1 MIRLRQIKKSFQD
14 KSGINEV
21 LRGIDLEVKEGEFVS
36 IMGPSGAG
44 KSLLLGILGMYD
56 SAWQGEYYF
65 LDQAIHR
72 LNPKQRGE
80 LNKRY
85 IGFVFQQ
92 FHLLDDLTV
101 AENLEIPLSYRA
113 VGKSERAA
121 LVADMLDRIGMVA
134 RKNVYPSRLSGGLQQ
149 LVAVARAIIARPRL
163 LLADEPTG
171 NLHSEQGRQIMELF
185 QKLNREG
192 TTIIQVT
199 HSEGSSSRRRFG
211 RSPSGWRLRSPARA
225 GAAPRA
231 DWWGP
236 SSNAR
241 QCAAVHRAETRPPAR
256 CLWPL

>member
-21 LRGIDLEVKEGEFVS
+21 LRGIDLDVMEGEFVS

-44 KSLLLGILGMYD
+44 KSLLLSILGMYD

-65 LDQAIHR
+65 LDQAIHP

-85 IGFVFQQ
+85 VGFVFQQ

-101 AENLEIPLSYRA
+101 AENLEIPLSYRDMR
-113 VGKSERAA
+113 KSEREA

-149 LVAVARAIIARPRL
+149 LVAVARAIITRPRL

-171 NLHSEQGRQIMELF
+171 NLHSEQSRQIMELF

-199 HSEGSSSRRRFG
+199 HSEFNAGFG
-211 RSPSGWRLRSPARA
+211 NRVLHIFDGRIDEPKNAARA
-225 GAAPRA
+225 TTTEAQQA
-231 DWWGP
+231 D
-236 SSNAR
+236 
-241 QCAAVHRAETRPPAR
+241 
-256 CLWPL
+256 

>member
-14 KSGINEV
+14 KSGVNEV
-21 LRGIDLEVKEGEFVS
+21 LRGIDLDVMEGEFVS

-44 KSLLLGILGMYD
+44 KSLLLNILGMYD

-85 IGFVFQQ
+85 VGFVFQQ
-92 FHLLDDLTV
+92 FHLLDALTV
-101 AENLEIPLSYRA
+101 AENLEMPLSYRDIR
-113 VGKSERAA
+113 KSEREA

-134 RKNVYPSRLSGGLQQ
+134 RRNVYPSRLSGGLQQ
-149 LVAVARAIIARPRL
+149 VVAVARAIITRPRL

-199 HSEGSSSRRRFG
+199 HSEFNAGFG
-211 RSPSGWRLRSPARA
+211 NRVLHIFDGRIDEPKNAARA
-225 GAAPRA
+225 TTTEAQQA
-231 DWWGP
+231 D
-236 SSNAR
+236 
-241 QCAAVHRAETRPPAR
+241 
-256 CLWPL
+256 

>member
-1 MIRLRQIKKSFQD
+1 MIRLRQIKKSFPD

-21 LRGIDLEVKEGEFVS
+21 LRGIDLELSEGEFVS

-44 KSLLLGILGMYD
+44 KSLLLSILGMYD

-85 IGFVFQQ
+85 LGFVFQQ

-101 AENLEIPLSYRA
+101 AENLDMPLSYRA
-113 VGKSERAA
+113 IRKPEREA

-134 RKNVYPSRLSGGLQQ
+134 RGNVYPGRLSGGLQQ
-149 LVAVARAIIARPRL
+149 LVAVARAIITRPRL

-199 HSEGSSSRRRFG
+199 HSAFNAGFG
-211 RSPSGWRLRSPARA
+211 NRVLHIFDGQIEEPAK
-225 GAAPRA
+225 AAREKT
-231 DWWGP
+231 
-236 SSNAR
+236 
-241 QCAAVHRAETRPPAR
+241 AEQQEST
-256 CLWPL
+256 

>member
-1 MIRLRQIKKSFQD
+1 MIRLRQIKKSFED
-14 KSGINEV
+14 KSGVNEV
-21 LRGIDLEVKEGEFVS
+21 LRGIDLDVMEGEFVS

-44 KSLLLGILGMYD
+44 KSLLLSILGMYD
-56 SAWQGEYYF
+56 GAWQGEYYF
-65 LDQAIHR
+65 LEQAIHR

-101 AENLEIPLSYRA
+101 AENLEIPLSYRDIR
-113 VGKSERAA
+113 KPEREA

-134 RKNVYPSRLSGGLQQ
+134 RRNVYPSRLSGGLQQ
-149 LVAVARAIIARPRL
+149 LVAVVRAIITRPRL

-199 HSEGSSSRRRFG
+199 HSEFNAGFGNRVLHIFDGRFEEPENSVQPKTSEEK
-211 RSPSGWRLRSPARA
+211 RSK
-225 GAAPRA
+225 
-231 DWWGP
+231 
-236 SSNAR
+236 
-241 QCAAVHRAETRPPAR
+241 
-256 CLWPL
+256 

>member
-14 KSGINEV
+14 KSGNNDV
-21 LRGIDLEVKEGEFVS
+21 LRGIDLEVSEGEFVS

-44 KSLLLGILGMYD
+44 KSLLLSILGMYD

-72 LNPKQRGE
+72 LNSKQRAE

-85 IGFVFQQ
+85 VGFVFQQ

-101 AENLEIPLSYRA
+101 AENLEIPLSYRDIR
-113 VGKSERAA
+113 KSEREA

-134 RKNVYPSRLSGGLQQ
+134 RKNVLPSRLSGGLQQ

-192 TTIIQVT
+192 ATIIQVT
-199 HSEGSSSRRRFG
+199 HSEFNAGYGNRVLHILDG
-211 RSPSGWRLRSPARA
+211 RIEESEKS
-225 GAAPRA
+225 
-231 DWWGP
+231 
-236 SSNAR
+236 
-241 QCAAVHRAETRPPAR
+241 TRDRTTEEQQAK
-256 CLWPL
+256 

>member
-21 LRGIDLEVKEGEFVS
+21 LCGIDLDVMEGEFVS

-44 KSLLLGILGMYD
+44 KSLLLSILGMYD

-72 LNPKQRGE
+72 LNPKQRSE

-85 IGFVFQQ
+85 VGFVFQQ

-101 AENLEIPLSYRA
+101 AENLEVPLSYRDIR
-113 VGKSERAA
+113 KSEREA

-149 LVAVARAIIARPRL
+149 LVAVARAIITRPRL

-199 HSEGSSSRRRFG
+199 HSEFNAGFG
-211 RSPSGWRLRSPARA
+211 NRVLHIFDGRIDEPKNAARA
-225 GAAPRA
+225 TTTEA
-231 DWWGP
+231 
-236 SSNAR
+236 
-241 QCAAVHRAETRPPAR
+241 QQAE
-256 CLWPL
+256 

>member
-1 MIRLRQIKKSFQD
+1 MANGQPSMIRLCQIKKSFQD
-14 KSGINEV
+14 KSGVNDV
-21 LRGIDLEVKEGEFVS
+21 LRGIDLDVREREFVS

-44 KSLLLGILGMYD
+44 KSLLLSIFGMYD

-85 IGFVFQQ
+85 VGFVFQQ

-101 AENLEIPLSYRA
+101 AENLEMPLSYR
-113 VGKSERAA
+113 GIRKSEREA
-121 LVADMLDRIGMVA
+121 LVAAMLDRIGMVA
-134 RKNVYPSRLSGGLQQ
+134 RRNVYPSRLSGGLQQ

-185 QKLNREG
+185 QQLNREG

-199 HSEGSSSRRRFG
+199 HSEFNAGFG
-211 RSPSGWRLRSPARA
+211 NRVLHIFDGRIEEPEITAHNRTTEEE
-225 GAAPRA
+225 
-231 DWWGP
+231 
-236 SSNAR
+236 
-241 QCAAVHRAETRPPAR
+241 QTK
-256 CLWPL
+256 

>member
-1 MIRLRQIKKSFQD
+1 MIRLRQIKKAFQD

-21 LRGIDLEVKEGEFVS
+21 LRGIDLDVMEGEFIS

-44 KSLLLGILGMYD
+44 KSLLLSILGMYD
-56 SAWQGEYYF
+56 SDWQGEYYF

-80 LNKRY
+80 LKRY
-85 IGFVFQQ
+85 VGFVFQQ

-101 AENLEIPLSYRA
+101 AENLEIPLSYRDMR
-113 VGKSERAA
+113 KSEREA

-134 RKNVYPSRLSGGLQQ
+134 RKKVYPSRLSGGLQQ
-149 LVAVARAIIARPRL
+149 LVAVARAIITRPRL
-163 LLADEPTG
+163 LFADEPTG

-199 HSEGSSSRRRFG
+199 HSEFNAGFG
-211 RSPSGWRLRSPARA
+211 NRVLHIFDGQIEEPEKTAQNRTS
-225 GAAPRA
+225 
-231 DWWGP
+231 
-236 SSNAR
+236 
-241 QCAAVHRAETRPPAR
+241 EE
-256 CLWPL
+256 

>member
-1 MIRLRQIKKSFQD
+1 MIRLRQIKKAFQD

-21 LRGIDLEVKEGEFVS
+21 LRGIDLDVMEGEFIS

-44 KSLLLGILGMYD
+44 KSLLLSILGMYD

-85 IGFVFQQ
+85 VGFVFQQ
-92 FHLLDDLTV
+92 FHLLDDPTV
-101 AENLEIPLSYRA
+101 AENLEMPLSYRDIR
-113 VGKSERAA
+113 KSEREA

-134 RKNVYPSRLSGGLQQ
+134 RRNVYPSRLSGGLQQ
-149 LVAVARAIIARPRL
+149 VVAVARVIITRPRL

-199 HSEGSSSRRRFG
+199 HSEFNAGFG
-211 RSPSGWRLRSPARA
+211 NRVLHIFDGRIDEPKNAARA
-225 GAAPRA
+225 TTTEAQQA
-231 DWWGP
+231 D
-236 SSNAR
+236 
-241 QCAAVHRAETRPPAR
+241 
-256 CLWPL
+256 

>member
-21 LRGIDLEVKEGEFVS
+21 LRDIDLDLMEGEFVS

-44 KSLLLGILGMYD
+44 KSLLLSILGMYD

-85 IGFVFQQ
+85 VGFVFQQ

-101 AENLEIPLSYRA
+101 AENLEIPLSYRDIR
-113 VGKSERAA
+113 KSEREA

-134 RKNVYPSRLSGGLQQ
+134 RRNVYPSRLSGGLQQ
-149 LVAVARAIIARPRL
+149 LVAVARAIITRPRL

-199 HSEGSSSRRRFG
+199 HSEFNAGYGNRVLHIFDG
-211 RSPSGWRLRSPARA
+211 QIEEPENTARA
-225 GAAPRA
+225 TRT
-231 DWWGP
+231 
-236 SSNAR
+236 
-241 QCAAVHRAETRPPAR
+241 ETQDRE
-256 CLWPL
+256 

>member
-21 LRGIDLEVKEGEFVS
+21 LRGIDLDVMEGEFVS

-44 KSLLLGILGMYD
+44 KSILLSVLGMYD

-85 IGFVFQQ
+85 VGFVFQQ

-101 AENLEIPLSYRA
+101 AENLEIPLSYRDIR
-113 VGKSERAA
+113 KSERAA

-134 RKNVYPSRLSGGLQQ
+134 RRNVYPSRLSGGLQQ
-149 LVAVARAIIARPRL
+149 LVAVARAIITRPRL

-199 HSEGSSSRRRFG
+199 HSEFNAGFG
-211 RSPSGWRLRSPARA
+211 NRVLHIFDGRIDEPKNAARA
-225 GAAPRA
+225 TTTEAQQA
-231 DWWGP
+231 D
-236 SSNAR
+236 
-241 QCAAVHRAETRPPAR
+241 
-256 CLWPL
+256 

>member
-1 MIRLRQIKKSFQD
+1 MIRLRQIKKFFQD

-21 LRGIDLEVKEGEFVS
+21 LRGIDLDVMEGEFIS

-44 KSLLLGILGMYD
+44 KSLLLSILGMCD

-65 LDQAIHR
+65 LDQAIHQ

-85 IGFVFQQ
+85 VGFVFQQ

-101 AENLEIPLSYRA
+101 AENLEIPLSYRDIR
-113 VGKSERAA
+113 KSEREA

-149 LVAVARAIIARPRL
+149 LVAVARAIITRPRL

-199 HSEGSSSRRRFG
+199 HSEFNAGFG
-211 RSPSGWRLRSPARA
+211 NRVLHIFDGRIDEPKNAARA
-225 GAAPRA
+225 TTTEAQQA
-231 DWWGP
+231 D
-236 SSNAR
+236 
-241 QCAAVHRAETRPPAR
+241 
-256 CLWPL
+256 

>member
-1 MIRLRQIKKSFQD
+1 MIRLRQIRKFFQD
-14 KSGINEV
+14 KAGINDV
-21 LRGIDLEVKEGEFVS
+21 LRGIDLDVMEGEFIS

-44 KSLLLGILGMYD
+44 KSLLLSILGMYD

-65 LDQAIHR
+65 VDQAIHR

-85 IGFVFQQ
+85 VGFVFQQ

-101 AENLEIPLSYRA
+101 AENLEMPLSYRDIR
-113 VGKSERAA
+113 KSEREA

-134 RKNVYPSRLSGGLQQ
+134 RRNVYPSRLSGGLQQ
-149 LVAVARAIIARPRL
+149 VVAVARAIITRPRL

-185 QKLNREG
+185 QKLNRKG

-199 HSEGSSSRRRFG
+199 HSEFNAGFG
-211 RSPSGWRLRSPARA
+211 NRVLHIFDGRIDEPKNAARA
-225 GAAPRA
+225 TTTEAQQA
-231 DWWGP
+231 D
-236 SSNAR
+236 
-241 QCAAVHRAETRPPAR
+241 
-256 CLWPL
+256 

>member
-1 MIRLRQIKKSFQD
+1 MIRLRQIKKSFED
-14 KSGINEV
+14 KSGVNEV
-21 LRGIDLEVKEGEFVS
+21 LRGIDLDVMEGEFVS

-44 KSLLLGILGMYD
+44 KSLLLSVLGMYD

-85 IGFVFQQ
+85 VGFVFQQ

-101 AENLEIPLSYRA
+101 AENLEIPLSYRDMR
-113 VGKSERAA
+113 KSEREA

-134 RKNVYPSRLSGGLQQ
+134 RKSVYPSRLSGGLQQ
-149 LVAVARAIIARPRL
+149 LVAVARAIITRPRL

-199 HSEGSSSRRRFG
+199 HSEFNAGFG
-211 RSPSGWRLRSPARA
+211 NRVLHIFDGRIELPENTARA
-225 GAAPRA
+225 TTT
-231 DWWGP
+231 
-236 SSNAR
+236 
-241 QCAAVHRAETRPPAR
+241 ETQETE
-256 CLWPL
+256 

>member
-14 KSGINEV
+14 KAGINEV
-21 LRGIDLEVKEGEFVS
+21 LRGIDLDVMEGEFVS
-36 IMGPSGAG
+36 VMGPSGAG
-44 KSLLLGILGMYD
+44 KSLLLSILGMYD

-65 LDQAIHR
+65 LDQAIHQ
-72 LNPKQRGE
+72 LNPKKRGE

-85 IGFVFQQ
+85 VGFVFQQ

-101 AENLEIPLSYRA
+101 AENLEVPLSYRDIR
-113 VGKSERAA
+113 KSEREA

-149 LVAVARAIIARPRL
+149 LVAVARAIITRPRL

-199 HSEGSSSRRRFG
+199 HSEFNAGFG
-211 RSPSGWRLRSPARA
+211 NRVLHIFDGQIGEPGKTARA
-225 GAAPRA
+225 TTTETQ
-231 DWWGP
+231 D
-236 SSNAR
+236 
-241 QCAAVHRAETRPPAR
+241 AE
-256 CLWPL
+256 

>member
-21 LRGIDLEVKEGEFVS
+21 LRGIDLGVREGEFVS

-44 KSLLLGILGMYD
+44 KSLLLSILGMYD

-85 IGFVFQQ
+85 VGFVFQQ

-101 AENLEIPLSYRA
+101 AENLEIPLSYRDTR
-113 VGKSERAA
+113 KSERAA

-134 RKNVYPSRLSGGLQQ
+134 RRNVYPSRLSGGLQQ
-149 LVAVARAIIARPRL
+149 LVAVARAIITRPRL

-199 HSEGSSSRRRFG
+199 HSEFNAGFG
-211 RSPSGWRLRSPARA
+211 KRVLQIFDGRIE
-225 GAAPRA
+225 GK
-231 DWWGP
+231 
-236 SSNAR
+236 
-241 QCAAVHRAETRPPAR
+241 ETTAHNRPTEEEHSK
-256 CLWPL
+256 

>member
-1 MIRLRQIKKSFQD
+1 MQEQLANGQPSMIRLCQIKKSFQD
-14 KSGINEV
+14 KSGVNDV
-21 LRGIDLEVKEGEFVS
+21 LRGIDLDVLEREFVS

-44 KSLLLGILGMYD
+44 KSLLLSILGMYD
-56 SAWQGEYYF
+56 SSWQGEYYF
-65 LDQAIHR
+65 LDHAIHR
-72 LNPKQRGE
+72 LNPKERAE

-101 AENLEIPLSYRA
+101 AENLDVPLSYRNIR
-113 VGKSERAA
+113 KSEREA

-134 RKNVYPSRLSGGLQQ
+134 RRNVFPSRLSGGLQQ

-199 HSEGSSSRRRFG
+199 HSEFNAAYGNRVLHILDGQIEEPAQSARGSD
-211 RSPSGWRLRSPARA
+211 
-225 GAAPRA
+225 A
-231 DWWGP
+231 D
-236 SSNAR
+236 
-241 QCAAVHRAETRPPAR
+241 
-256 CLWPL
+256 

>member
-21 LRGIDLEVKEGEFVS
+21 LRGIDLDVMEGEFIS

-44 KSLLLGILGMYD
+44 KSLLLSILGMYD

-65 LDQAIHR
+65 LDQAIPR

-85 IGFVFQQ
+85 VGFVFQQ
-92 FHLLDDLTV
+92 FHLLDELTV
-101 AENLEIPLSYRA
+101 AENLEIPLSYRDMR
-113 VGKSERAA
+113 KSEREA

-149 LVAVARAIIARPRL
+149 LVAVARAIITRPRL

-192 TTIIQVT
+192 TTVIQVT
-199 HSEGSSSRRRFG
+199 HSEFNAGFG
-211 RSPSGWRLRSPARA
+211 NRVLHIFDGRIDEPKNAARA
-225 GAAPRA
+225 TTTEAQQA
-231 DWWGP
+231 D
-236 SSNAR
+236 
-241 QCAAVHRAETRPPAR
+241 
-256 CLWPL
+256 

>member
-21 LRGIDLEVKEGEFVS
+21 LRGIDLDVMEGEFVS

-44 KSLLLGILGMYD
+44 KSLLLSILGMYD

-85 IGFVFQQ
+85 VGFVFQQ

-101 AENLEIPLSYRA
+101 AENLEVPLSYRDIR
-113 VGKSERAA
+113 KSEREA

-149 LVAVARAIIARPRL
+149 LVAVARAIITRPRL

-199 HSEGSSSRRRFG
+199 HSEFNAGFG
-211 RSPSGWRLRSPARA
+211 NRVLHIFDGRIDEPKNAARA
-225 GAAPRA
+225 TTTEAQQA
-231 DWWGP
+231 D
-236 SSNAR
+236 
-241 QCAAVHRAETRPPAR
+241 
-256 CLWPL
+256 

>member
-21 LRGIDLEVKEGEFVS
+21 LRGIDLDVMEGEFVS

-44 KSLLLGILGMYD
+44 KSLLLSILGMYD
-56 SAWQGEYYF
+56 SAWQGEYFF

-72 LNPKQRGE
+72 LNSKQRGE

-85 IGFVFQQ
+85 VGFVFQQ
-92 FHLLDDLTV
+92 FHLLDELTV
-101 AENLEIPLSYRA
+101 AENLEVPLSYRDVRKA
-113 VGKSERAA
+113 ERQA

-134 RKNVYPSRLSGGLQQ
+134 RRKVYPSRLSGGLQQ

-199 HSEGSSSRRRFG
+199 HSEFNAGFG
-211 RSPSGWRLRSPARA
+211 NRVLHIFDGRIEEPVKA
-225 GAAPRA
+225 GQ
-231 DWWGP
+231 DTTTTTD
-236 SSNAR
+236 
-241 QCAAVHRAETRPPAR
+241 H
-256 CLWPL
+256 

>member
-14 KSGINEV
+14 KSGINKG
-21 LRGIDLEVKEGEFVS
+21 LRGIDLDVMEGEFVS

-44 KSLLLGILGMYD
+44 KSLLLSILGMYD
-56 SAWQGEYYF
+56 SAWQGEYFF

-85 IGFVFQQ
+85 VGFVFQQ

-101 AENLEIPLSYRA
+101 AENLEIPLSYRDIR
-113 VGKSERAA
+113 KSEREA

-134 RKNVYPSRLSGGLQQ
+134 RRNVYPSRLSGGLQQ
-149 LVAVARAIIARPRL
+149 LVAVARAIITRPRL

-171 NLHSEQGRQIMELF
+171 NLHSEQGRQIMQLF

-199 HSEGSSSRRRFG
+199 HSEFNAGFG
-211 RSPSGWRLRSPARA
+211 NRVLHIFDGRIDEPKNAARA
-225 GAAPRA
+225 TTTEAQQA
-231 DWWGP
+231 D
-236 SSNAR
+236 
-241 QCAAVHRAETRPPAR
+241 
-256 CLWPL
+256 

>member
-21 LRGIDLEVKEGEFVS
+21 LRGIDLDVMEGEFVS

-44 KSLLLGILGMYD
+44 KSLLLSILGMYD

-85 IGFVFQQ
+85 VGFVFQQ

-101 AENLEIPLSYRA
+101 AENLEIPLSYRDMR
-113 VGKSERAA
+113 KSERAA

-134 RKNVYPSRLSGGLQQ
+134 RRNVYPSRLSGGLQQ
-149 LVAVARAIIARPRL
+149 LVAVARAIITRPRL

-199 HSEGSSSRRRFG
+199 HSEFNAGFG
-211 RSPSGWRLRSPARA
+211 NRVLHIFDGRIDEPKN
-225 GAAPRA
+225 AAHATTTEAQQA
-231 DWWGP
+231 D
-236 SSNAR
+236 
-241 QCAAVHRAETRPPAR
+241 
-256 CLWPL
+256 

>member
-199 HSEGSSSRRRFG
+199 HSLFNAGYGNRVIHILDGQIEEPEKTNGDNTNEEQ
-211 RSPSGWRLRSPARA
+211 PA
-225 GAAPRA
+225 
-231 DWWGP
+231 
-236 SSNAR
+236 N
-241 QCAAVHRAETRPPAR
+241 
-256 CLWPL
+256 